1 MAAIGI
7 MSKVIVHTCSSI
19 LIRPNGIVR
28 YINAVMDL
36 QRSLGHHVIF
46 VTDARP
52 TQVIHSD
59 ETLYISDI
67 SEYKPNW
74 KDGHVWLQVDVKVS
88 NQINRAFR
96 RLSVEPDLVVAH
108 DLHSY
113 LGIYSEFKNG
123 IFVQHESD
131 VLTPGSRYSF
141 LDDNYLAQQIHI
153 ANTTN
158 WRIGMTVHSSNI
170 APHRPVYTPVPFV
183 ARDRKVNP
191 NKGLLYIGDS
201 TERKGAREFM
211 ELARKLNVT
220 PTVIT
225 HESDSELFAGADVY
239 SFTLNQQEDM
249 YSLIEQHRVAYIS
262 SKNECP
268 GIAVLECLQY
278 MPTVVDA
285 QYAWTDYVR
294 DAGAVV
300 ATGAALE
307 TVVSYLLENKFD
319 YTPDKIKVWAQH
331 SQQHWRNLS
340 T

>member
-1 MAAIGI
+1 MN
-7 MSKVIVHTCSSI
+7 KVIVHTCSSI
-19 LIRPNGIVR
+19 LVRPNGIVR

-36 QRSLGHHVIF
+36 QRSMGHHVIF

-59 ETLYISDI
+59 ETLYISDT
-67 SEYKPNW
+67 SDYKPHW
-74 KDGHVWLQVDVKVS
+74 KDEHVWLQVDENVS

-113 LGIYSEFKNG
+113 LAIFNEFKNG

-141 LDDNYLAQQIHI
+141 LDDDYLAQQIHI

-158 WRIGMTVHSSNI
+158 WRIGMTVHSDNI
-170 APHRPVYTPVPFV
+170 TPHRPVYTPVPFV
-183 ARDRKVNP
+183 ARERKANP
-191 NKGLLYIGDS
+191 TKGLLYIGDS
-201 TERKGAREFM
+201 TDRKGAREFM
-211 ELARKLNVT
+211 ELARRLDVT

-225 HESDSELFAGADVY
+225 HESDAELFKGADVY
-239 SFTLNQQEDM
+239 SFTLAQREEM
-249 YSLIEQHRVAYIS
+249 YELVQQHRVAFIS

-278 MPTVVDA
+278 MPTIVDS
-285 QYAWTDYVR
+285 QYAWTKYVQ
-294 DAGAVV
+294 DAGAVL
-300 ATGAALE
+300 ATGSAIDAGVNYALE
-307 TVVSYLLENKFD
+307 KPFSYTAEKL
-319 YTPDKIKVWAQH
+319 KIWAQH

-340 T
+340 V